1 MLTSDK
7 NTIVSTT
14 KEQLEVPNPR
24 SLKFPA
30 STQTKL
36 KMLVRDNAVAY
47 FTQYRLNVLNFSLVA
62 DKVDYLY
69 LATRTIPK

>member
-1 MLTSDK
+1 MKPNELPRLSLESFSK
-7 NTIVSTT
+7 VLHLVRLQPYAQILENT
-14 KEQLEVPNPR
+14 K
-24 SLKFPA
+24 K
-30 STQTKL
+30 
-36 KMLVRDNAVAY
+36 LVRDNAVAY